1 MNRGESGDQGAV
13 EAGNMT
19 PPSTGNAEDAEGV
32 ETPELTHRP
41 GFENPIS
48 PPPPAERLQN
58 YV

>member
-1 MNRGESGDQGAV
+1 MSRDESEDQGAV

-19 PPSTGNAEDAEGV
+19 PPSTGDAEGAEGV

-48 PPPPAERLQN
+48 PPAERLQN